1 MVMAGRGIN
10 DLLRPSV
17 PSCQPRQLRPATKC
31 FLPHLFSP
39 HTIANP
45 VVHAVFQTALIVF
58 IGYSLFTQVAFNGR
72 LCFANHFV
80 CTARNYH
87 RCRFRF
93 SNVAV
98 LSRPGRWKG
107 EALNELVLE
116 IFIGQLN
123 VYF

>member
-1 MVMAGRGIN
+1 MIYCV
-10 DLLRPSV
+10 RPFRV
-17 PSCQPRQLRPATKC
+17 VNCDNCDRQQNV
-31 FLPHLFSP
+31 FSLTFSPP

-123 VYF
+123 VSF